1 MTECMEIAEALV
13 EAYVVQHPSDTSPLT
28 IHKFVYLHMKEE
40 TFQIRD
46 NVACA
51 LCRLL
56 ASRQNIH

>member
-1 MTECMEIAEALV
+1 MTECMEVAETLV
-13 EAYVVQHPSDTSPLT
+13 EDYLRVNPSDTSPLT